1 MVSISDIRKW
11 NADQLE
17 QARSEVQRE
26 LQILTSEG
34 DDFAGAKISEGD
46 WTGKSSASAMAVHD
60 KLVQQGDR
68 HAAGLAAIVKGL
80 AQASDAVRP
89 LPRQIN
95 EAEEF
100 GRKYGFEVGENG
112 EVTDTFAGKPL
123 PPDMHPEDREGAK
136 QEITAKLEQ
145 VVRTATDI
153 DADLAGVFGK
163 AGAGQYGV
171 GQTGNLTTAAAAGTA
186 AMALTTPDP
195 PAGGTAT
202 QNAAWW
208 GTLSKAEQ
216 GAVIGATPDKIGNL
230 NGLPAAARSK
240 ANMNR
245 IPAMRARLLQQ
256 LKNSGS
262 VDEIKNIEAKLK
274 SLDKIK
280 ETMHRGNRS
289 LLVLDDTHPRMEAAI
304 GIGDIDGAKNVNVFA
319 PGFTTTV
326 DGSLEGYDANMADLV
341 QKENS
346 INQAVG
352 DDSTNAAV
360 TWIGYQAPQV
370 DEIASSQSVAL
381 PQAAQHGGDKL
392 AGFLNGVG
400 AAHETNNAP
409 LHLTALGHSYGSTTT
424 GEALGHNTPVNDSVL
439 FGSPGEGW
447 NKPHVNGGH
456 IYSEE
461 AATDYVP
468 AAGRTSDLF
477 QLPTGHGG
485 PLGPDTYSDPNIQ
498 HLSTNIKGSPTGGD
512 PLAPAFG
519 HSEYLHDG
527 TTSQYNIAA
536 VGSGHPDLAM
546 PDTQADRAI
555 RDGSYFIP
563 GLAFGT
569 P

>member
-26 LQILTSEG
+26 LQVLTSEG
-34 DDFAGAKISEGD
+34 DEFAGTKISEGD
-46 WTGKSSASAMAVHD
+46 WTGKSSASAMAAHD
-60 KLVQQGDR
+60 KLLQQGDR

-95 EAEEF
+95 EAEEL
-100 GRKYGFEVGENG
+100 GRKYGFQVGENG
-112 EVTDTFAGKPL
+112 DVTDTFAGKPL
-123 PPDMHPEDREGAK
+123 PPDIHPEDRERAK

-195 PAGGTAT
+195 PAGGTAA

-216 GAVIGATPDKIGNL
+216 GAAIGATPDKIGNL
-230 NGLPAAARSK
+230 NGVPAVARSQ

-245 IPAMRARLLQQ
+245 IPAMRARLMQR

-262 VDEIKNIEAKLK
+262 VDEIKSIEAKLK

-304 GIGDIDGAKNVNVFA
+304 GIGDVDGAKNVNVFT

-326 DGSLEGYDANMADLV
+326 DGSIKGYDSAMADLL
-341 QKENS
+341 QKENYLNRVHGGGS
-346 INQAVG
+346 
-352 DDSTNAAV
+352 NAAV
-360 TWIGYQAPQV
+360 TWIGYQAPQA
-370 DEIASSQSVAL
+370 DEVASSQSVAL
-381 PQAAQHGGDKL
+381 PQAAQHGGNKL
-392 AGFLNGVG
+392 AGFLSGVG
-400 AAHETNNAP
+400 VAHEANNAP

-424 GEALGHNTPVNDSVL
+424 GEALGHNTPANDAVL

-456 IYSEE
+456 IYSEQ

-468 AAGRTSDLF
+468 AAGHTSDLF
-477 QLPTGHGG
+477 HLPTSPGG

-498 HLSTNIKGSPTGGD
+498 HMSTNIKANPEGGD

-519 HSEYLHDG
+519 HSEYLNNG
-527 TTSQYNIAA
+527 TTSQYNMAA
-536 VGSGHPDLAM
+536 VGSGHSELVKPE
-546 PDTQADRAI
+546 TEGDRML
-555 RDGSYFIP
+555 RDASYFTP
-563 GLAFGT
+563 GFMFGT
-569 P
+569 PK